1 MSNDKS
7 QKSKPICQMS
17 REIPKDL
24 VISQTLLYSNQLV
37 QIRLAHRLYTAF
49 TRQATIFLSDGD
61 RVKMPSPICRK
72 QKT

>member
-1 MSNDKS
+1 MTKDKS

-37 QIRLAHRLYTAF
+37 QT
-49 TRQATIFLSDGD
+49 
-61 RVKMPSPICRK
+61 
-72 QKT
+72 

>member
-61 RVKMPSPICRK
+61 RVI
-72 QKT
+72 

>member
-1 MSNDKS
+1 MKKCKKSKVKSQKSKVIS

-37 QIRLAHRLYTAF
+37 QIRLVHRLYTAF
-49 TRQATIFLSDGD
+49 KKACNNFPVR
-61 RVKMPSPICRK
+61 R
-72 QKT
+72 

>member
-1 MSNDKS
+1 MTKVKS

-49 TRQATIFLSDGD
+49 KKASNNFPVR
-61 RVKMPSPICRK
+61 R
-72 QKT
+72 